1 VNAAR
6 IAAPLAWGAF
16 AISAVAFAWTV
27 VMIAQVPSVAYV
39 GSVWADIGLSAAFLG
54 TAALGAVITQVQPR
68 LSIGWIFSLIG
79 APMVVT
85 MALVRLGMNGLALEG
100 HTDLVLMWFA
110 QLLWIPS
117 ITLLATALPFLFPD
131 GRPPS
136 PRWRPV
142 ARLIPLLIAILVAAW
157 AVRPGPFQDPFE
169 SITNPLWPG
178 IATPSWYTL
187 VLALL
192 QISFAAICFAG
203 LFSRFRGSRGV
214 ERQQIKWFLFGIT
227 LMVTFLITAT
237 LAEVAFGYQAA
248 RDLAGIGAIAL
259 AAPAVTATIAIL
271 RYRLFDIDILINRTL
286 VYGATISSVG
296 AGFVAAA
303 LILQAILRPLTG
315 GSDVAIA
322 GSTLLT
328 VAAFQP
334 LRRRIQTGIDQ
345 RFYRSRY
352 DAGRTLDAFTASM
365 RDEVD
370 IDAVKGE
377 VLDVVGATLR
387 PAHASVWLRVAT
399 RNDFRTPSA

>member
-6 IAAPLAWGAF
+6 VAPPLAWGAF
-16 AISAVAFAWTV
+16 AISVVAFAWTV
-27 VMIAQVPSVAYV
+27 VMITQVPSVAYV

-100 HTDLVLMWFA
+100 HTDVVLMWLA
-110 QLLWIPS
+110 QVLWIPS

-142 ARLIPLLIAILVAAW
+142 ARLIPLLIAILVAAY
-157 AVRPGPFQDPFE
+157 AVRPGPFQEPFE
-169 SITNPLWPG
+169 SIEDPLWPG

-187 VLALL
+187 VLALF
-192 QISFAAICFAG
+192 QISFAATCFAG
-203 LFSRFRGSRGV
+203 LLSRFRRSRGV

-227 LMVTFLITAT
+227 LMVTFLVTAT
-237 LAEVAFGYQAA
+237 LAEVTFGYQAA

-259 AAPAVTATIAIL
+259 AAPAVTATIGIL

-334 LRRRIQTGIDQ
+334 LRRRIQAGIDR

-352 DAGRTLDAFTASM
+352 DAVRTLEAFATRM

-370 IDAVKGE
+370 IDAVRVE
-377 VLDVVGATLR
+377 VLDVVSTTIQ
-387 PAHASVWLRVAT
+387 PAHAAVWLRK
-399 RNDFRTPSA
+399 